1 MGDVAIKYRLLPDS
15 TDVNIDDLV
24 SKIKSALP
32 EGVKIHKTTTVP
44 FAFGL
49 NAVEVLVVMKD
60 TSGVSEQTEAAM
72 SKVPGI
78 QSVEVMEMSL
88 I

>member
-15 TDVNIDDLV
+15 TEVNIDDLI
-24 SKIKSALP
+24 SKIKMALP
-32 EGVKIHKTTTVP
+32 QGVKVHKTTTVP

-49 NAVEVLVVMKD
+49 NAIEVLVVMKD
-60 TSGVSEQTEAAM
+60 ISGVSEQTEAAL
-72 SKVPGI
+72 SQVPGI
-78 QSVEVMEMSL
+78 QSIEVLEMSL